1 MSAISHA
8 ANTLGFDATA
18 VGFSMEANSVDNRIR
33 QSIGHYL
40 EPRLSLLI
48 PEIESLSGESDG
60 EKNADPETVRAALR
74 FAYCLPRFALL
85 PEVSVDPDGEISF
98 DWLTRSGDM
107 FSVSINKQNRLAY
120 AGWFGE
126 KSRIHGVEQLA
137 ETCPPEIIRGIQRA
151 TFKEHLSERGH

>member
-1 MSAISHA
+1 MSAISQV
-8 ANTLGFDATA
+8 ANTLGLDATPI
-18 VGFSMEANSVDNRIR
+18 GFSTEASSVERWIR
-33 QSIGHYL
+33 QSIRHYL

-48 PEIESLSGESDG
+48 PEIEGLADESDG
-60 EKNADPETVRAALR
+60 GKIADPETVRAALR
-74 FAYCLPRFALL
+74 FAYCLPRFAPL

-98 DWLTRSGDM
+98 DWLTRTGEM

-137 ETCPPEIIRGIQRA
+137 ETCPSDIIRGIQRA
-151 TFKEHLSERGH
+151 TFAERLSGHGH